1 MCYFV
6 FNNNFYTDLI
16 VNIIVCFLYSL
27 FNVLIRL
34 VFNIHVRNKLNGDS
48 TDIIEANPNGVC
60 S

>member
-27 FNVLIRL
+27 FNVNVMIRYNVMYSMFML
-34 VFNIHVRNKLNGDS
+34 E
-48 TDIIEANPNGVC
+48 TD
-60 S
+60 